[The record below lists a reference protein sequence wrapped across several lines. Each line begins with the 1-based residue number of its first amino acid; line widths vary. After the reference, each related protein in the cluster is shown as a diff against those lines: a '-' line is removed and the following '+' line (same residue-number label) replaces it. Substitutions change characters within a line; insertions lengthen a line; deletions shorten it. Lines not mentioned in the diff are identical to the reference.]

1 MTKSEDKKRKSQAV
15 ESLIKKLVS
24 DLKQA
29 TSIEARQ
36 SVLSELKSV
45 LSSSSREVSEEVK
58 QSVESA
64 IVQAETKEI
73 EQAFRA
79 QEASHK
85 HAEKKADQ
93 RAFEEPEPS
102 KTKPIKP
109 KEEPPVKN
117 LAKPVE
123 LKKLELNPEAKKALE
138 TIKQKPAK
146 IPLLGKDIL
155 TQEEDATFRQFFKK
169 VSSSAKEKRKSLQ
182 ARPKPSAH
190 REPVV
195 ARPRPSAPP
204 EEIVSIAKL
213 SIVTPEKPPTEKL
226 EAPIVP
232 VVARPKPSAHREA
245 VVARPKPSAHREA
258 VVARPKP
265 SAPPEEIVSVAKLSI
280 VTPEKP
286 PTEKLEAPIVPVV
299 ALPTSEPTP
308 RAPIVI
314 SPSFDLPPI
323 ERKKKSFDPV
333 IIDHSDSSKN
343 AFQPIRVR
351 RVSESAIRHKPKTE
365 EPTREHVETH
375 DSASSIITSLS
386 PKPLEQKPT
395 QRKHLTLDAES
406 VLETSKEITASMKE
420 LQERPKSEKFS
431 AAPIRPRRRSTG
443 SEPKL

>member
-204 EEIVSIAKL
+204 EEIVS
-213 SIVTPEKPPTEKL
+213 
-226 EAPIVP
+226 
-232 VVARPKPSAHREA
+232 
-245 VVARPKPSAHREA
+245 
-258 VVARPKP
+258 
-265 SAPPEEIVSVAKLSI
+265 VAKLSI